1 MCNWRNLP
9 LLYKFHYLD
18 TGLESSHQTECL
30 NGNGHG
36 KSDVNRQFI
45 SERRNYSELQY
56 ILQRYAPIGREE
68 SIWRTLVTGK
78 LLISLNLSHTR
89 TERFFFKI
97 IKRAMESD
105 FSGRNEML
113 LSANILGKRV
123 YAHLNFVNLM
133 FILWYDIVK
142 LTIRAV
148 LPYKAR
154 QARAIVVVQ
163 SINASSIV

>member
-1 MCNWRNLP
+1 MCSWRNLP
-9 LLYKFHYLD
+9 LLYKFHCLN
-18 TGLESSHQTECL
+18 TGLENSHQTECL
-30 NGNGHG
+30 NRNGQG
-36 KSDVNRQFI
+36 KSDVNRQFV
-45 SERRNYSELQY
+45 SERRNYRELQY
-56 ILQRYAPIGREE
+56 ILQRYTPIGREE
-68 SIWRTLVTGK
+68 SMWRILVTSK
-78 LLISLNLSHTR
+78 LLFSLILSHTR
-89 TERFFFKI
+89 TGRFFFKF
-97 IKRAMESD
+97 IKRVMESD

-142 LTIRAV
+142 LTVRAV

-154 QARAIVVVQ
+154 HARAIVVVQ